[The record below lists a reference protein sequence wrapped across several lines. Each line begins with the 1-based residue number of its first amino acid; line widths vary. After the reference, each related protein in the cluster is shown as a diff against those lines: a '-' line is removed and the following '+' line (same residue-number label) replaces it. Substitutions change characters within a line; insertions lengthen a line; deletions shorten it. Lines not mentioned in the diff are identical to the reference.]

1 MKHRI
6 LFFVLLVVISLAAYS
21 CSAIPGMGAAP
32 AAPAAANPAT
42 EVPPTEIPPT
52 QEPPT
57 AMPPTAAPA
66 PTAEPVKPTAEPAG
80 PKGVPAGCLDV
91 LTVTKSQIGKTV
103 CMWGIIGRTASSKGD
118 YYLYFEGASKDTI
131 FFMSASWLP
140 TPGVKS
146 PNSGDCVYLDN
157 KQVSQFGQAL
167 IAYFT
172 AKELKTCT
180 K

>member
-6 LFFVLLVVISLAAYS
+6 LFFILLAVISLAAYS
-21 CSAIPGMGAAP
+21 CSAIPGVGAP
-32 AAPAAANPAT
+32 AAPATEIPAT
-42 EVPPTEIPPT
+42 EVPATEVPPT

-57 AMPPTAAPA
+57 AMPPTVA
-66 PTAEPVKPTAEPAG
+66 PTPTVEVKPTAEPAS
-80 PKGVPAGCLDV
+80 PNGVPAGCLDV
-91 LTVTKSQIGKTV
+91 LTITKSQIGKSV

-118 YYLYFEGASKDTI
+118 FYLYFEGGSKETI

-140 TPGVKS
+140 TPGVRS
-146 PNSGDCVYLDN
+146 PNSGDCVYLEN